1 MCELCIEDGHC
12 SSTKKGS
19 RQILLAV
26 KFCYVV
32 AVCEVYYHRC
42 GFGRAVPG
50 VIN

>member
-12 SSTKKGS
+12 SSIKKVS
-19 RQILLAV
+19 REFLLAA

-32 AVCEVYYHRC
+32 AVCEMYNHWC